1 MFPSRL
7 GTLTAWFQTQLWPC
21 SVSAG
26 LGNSAKT
33 RAKPVAV
40 LVTIQP
46 EKARLQHWDT
56 ELWDAREDCW
66 AFLGSVKGMH
76 VINVPEGTHKVC
88 VQVVIWGSIYSDPDL
103 TLFLIFEAGL
113 FQWCLPSLAHAPS
126 GWNKECSISFAG
138 FQSHASFQSKNKS
151 QTWYTGFEDKLN
163 CAFHAEMMLHY
174 IFILGTKPALT
185 AHQYN

>member
-76 VINVPEGTHKVC
+76 VINVPEGTHKVR

-126 GWNKECSISFAG
+126 G
-138 FQSHASFQSKNKS
+138 
-151 QTWYTGFEDKLN
+151 
-163 CAFHAEMMLHY
+163 
-174 IFILGTKPALT
+174 
-185 AHQYN
+185 